1 MTQQADDHV
10 DVCCQVSDEAVTVD
24 SITRPCSE
32 EHHPGS
38 LKMFQSM
45 PWSKSCPSTKGRKP
59 AILLSSGPNGF
70 QLCSCLQALRCELPS
85 RHTVAAFVTKLKR
98 AGEFQGEFIH
108 PRWRSSLQPWSIE
121 GAGLRDFN
129 GHERGPYAGGFTG
142 DLESIDCQ
150 EEEGTSGNNSAISVI
165 RGKLLANMVEVA
177 SRAARKLAD
186 NLDEKQVLSSDCI
199 FFFARLK
206 RDIDVYIKGA
216 ASVSTGGLSGIDN
229 PPIPAT
235 KSRRE
240 SRFKDCT
247 EGHASKKA
255 RVGPAE

>member
-1 MTQQADDHV
+1 MFGRTSSGLVENVPIVAV
-10 DVCCQVSDEAVTVD
+10 VKVVSEYK
-24 SITRPCSE
+24 E
-32 EHHPGS
+32 
-38 LKMFQSM
+38 
-45 PWSKSCPSTKGRKP
+45 SKTSH
-59 AILLSSGPNGF
+59 IVVVGPNGF

-121 GAGLRDFN
+121 GAGLSDFN

-165 RGKLLANMVEVA
+165 RGKLLANMVEMA
-177 SRAARKLAD
+177 SRAAGKLAD
-186 NLDEKQVLSSDCI
+186 NLDEKKVLSSDCTI
-199 FFFARLK
+199 FFARLE
-206 RDIDVYIKGA
+206 RDIDVCIKGA
-216 ASVSTGGLSGIDN
+216 ASVSTGGLSGIHN
-229 PPIPAT
+229 SPIPAT

-240 SRFKDCT
+240 SRFRDCT

-255 RVGPAE
+255 IVGPAE